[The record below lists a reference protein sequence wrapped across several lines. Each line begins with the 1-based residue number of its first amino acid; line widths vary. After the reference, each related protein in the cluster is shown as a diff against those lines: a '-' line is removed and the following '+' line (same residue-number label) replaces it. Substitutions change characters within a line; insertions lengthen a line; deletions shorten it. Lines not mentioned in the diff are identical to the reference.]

1 MDFFQLLS
9 DLDKA
14 DPEFMDR
21 INPRRQVF
29 KYLGNTGKKVMAA
42 AAPAILSSFFNRAYG
57 QSANLPQTVIDV
69 LNLALGLEY
78 LEYYFYDTA
87 LGINGL
93 IPSAETAAIELI
105 RNDEAGHIKT
115 IKDVLGTSAIAD
127 PGRAG
132 FDYSGGSG
140 SGNGPMAAALVPGG
154 VNANGAIFFGA
165 AQAFSDT
172 GQRAYKG
179 GAPVLNTTATK
190 DILEAALNIHSVEAR
205 HNSHFR
211 TVRRAIVA
219 NMIGSATAA
228 ATSPFDAA
236 PKSWISGTDNGG
248 PTAPDGSKPALK
260 VYGAGADATAYPAEN
275 NTTQAGVD
283 LTTLPMLP
291 IGNYSAALASEAFDE
306 PLDPATVKTIARLFT
321 TPAGLAAGLFR

>member
-21 INPRRQVF
+21 INPRRRVF
-29 KYLGNTGKKVMAA
+29 QYLGGAGKKVTAA
-42 AAPAILSSFFNRAYG
+42 AAPVILSSFFSRAYG
-57 QSANLPQTVIDV
+57 QTAALPQAVIDV

-93 IPSAETAAIELI
+93 IPSAETTAIQTI
-105 RNDEAGHIKT
+105 RNDEAGHINT
-115 IKDVLGTSAIAD
+115 IRGVLGTAAIAD
-127 PGRAG
+127 PTRAG

-140 SGNGPMAAALVPGG
+140 SGTGPMAAALVPGG
-154 VNANGAIFFGA
+154 VNANGAVFFGA
-165 AQAFSDT
+165 AQAFADT

-179 GAPVLNTTATK
+179 GAPVLNTASTK

-211 TVRRAIVA
+211 TVRRAIAA
-219 NMIGSATAA
+219 NALGSATAA
-228 ATSPFDAA
+228 ATTPYDLA
-236 PKSWISGTDNGG
+236 PKSWISGNDNNG
-248 PTAPDGSKPALK
+248 PTAPDGSKPASM
-260 VYGAGADATAYPAEN
+260 VYGVGADLTAYPAEDN
-275 NTTQAGVD
+275 VTQAGVD
-283 LTTLPMLP
+283 LRSGIGTTP
-291 IGNYSAALASEAFDE
+291 YTAAQVSEAFDE
-306 PLDPATVKTIARLFT
+306 PLDAATVKTIARLFT